1 MMSTAPSRIPLIVS
15 RRKLVN
21 HDVKVKNVLIEEE
34 RERFCEKETGCFHWQ
49 ILLVSLAG
57 ADARTVSL

>member
-1 MMSTAPSRIPLIVS
+1 MTVPQK
-15 RRKLVN
+15 KLVN
-21 HDVKVKNVLIEEE
+21 HDVKVKNVLIEVE
-34 RERFCEKETGCFHWQ
+34 RERFCEKETECFHWQ